1 MSYNKSYY
9 EKNKKTILK
18 RRKVYRKNNLENM
31 KDYQRLWYQKN
42 RYHIKCT
49 ICRSKYL
56 QHNKTQHFKTQ
67 KHQRALHGAR
77 PKNKRTKNKK
87 EQVIKE
93 QDIEEQKIIPYKTIF
108 VGRGII
114 KWSSD

>member
-9 EKNKKTILK
+9 EKNKKTISK
-18 RRKVYRKNNLENM
+18 RRKEYRKNNLENM

-56 QHNKTQHFKTQ
+56 QHNKNQHFKTQ
-67 KHQRALHGAR
+67 KHQTALHGAR
-77 PKNKRTKNKK
+77 PKNKRTINKKEQK
-87 EQVIKE
+87 EQVIK
-93 QDIEEQKIIPYKTIF
+93 EQKIIPYKTIF
-108 VGRGII
+108 VSKNKILF
-114 KWSSD
+114 DLQL

>member
-1 MSYNKSYY
+1 MTYNKSYY
-9 EKNKKTILK
+9 EKNKKIISK
-18 RRKVYRKNNLENM
+18 RRKEYRKNNLENM
-31 KDYQRLWYQKN
+31 KDYQRLWYQKK

-56 QHNKTQHFKTQ
+56 QHNKNQHFKTQ

-77 PKNKRTKNKK
+77 PKNKKPKQIK
-87 EQVIKE
+87 QKE
-93 QDIEEQKIIPYKTIF
+93 QDIKEQKIIPYKTIF

-114 KWSSD
+114 KWRSD